1 MSAKWSL
8 APALVCA
15 LLGANAVAQSADAG
29 MPTASSGKR
38 PVHVPAAA
46 PLSPSAPIVF
56 PVLYTQ
62 ADNDSGVGVVSQDFE
77 TANDVYDSEGADDF
91 VVPDGVTWAVMSVTA
106 NGVYFNGAGPAPAVN
121 LTIFADNAGVP
132 GAVECAY
139 PLQTPADS
147 AGVFTFTLP
156 TTCYLVSGTYW
167 IDVQARMDFAAGGE
181 WGWES
186 RSVQSNAA
194 ALWKNPGDGLGTGC
208 TTFGSPMNSCI
219 TAAGGPDFLF
229 SLSGNA
235 VALTP
240 TALLV
245 DTTGA
250 GSLNGVLEMGET
262 ATIAPTWHNGG
273 ADTFAL
279 QGLVSDFSGPAGA
292 NYVVDDGSAD
302 YGAIAASAN
311 ANCETATAD
320 CIALHI
326 DGTRPAQHFDA
337 KLTEQPTVGFFAPLP
352 GDALPAMIW
361 TLHVGGSFDDVA
373 SSDPFYRYIETIFH
387 FGVTGGC
394 GAPGYCP
401 GTSVTRAQMAVFLL
415 KAKNGA
421 AYTPPA
427 CTGTVFPDVPCTGG
441 IFDPWIEDLA
451 GQGFTG
457 GCAGGNYCPGNPVT
471 RAQMAVFLLKV
482 KQGGPYVP
490 PACTGTVFTDVP
502 CTGGIFDPWIE
513 DLAGRGVTSGCGGD
527 LYCPGNANTR
537 GQMAVFLTKTF
548 SLVLYGP

>member
-1 MSAKWSL
+1 MVSRASLGMRSARGDRHG
-8 APALVCA
+8 PVCRCRFA
-15 LLGANAVAQSADAG
+15 DDVQRQTARPRSCRSSAFTLGPD
-29 MPTASSGKR
+29 
-38 PVHVPAAA
+38 
-46 PLSPSAPIVF
+46 VF

-62 ADNDSGVGVVSQDFE
+62 ADNDSGIGVVSQDFE
-77 TANDVYDSEGADDF
+77 TANDGFDSEGADDF
-91 VVPDGVTWAVMSVTA
+91 VVPPGVTWAVMSVTA

-132 GAVECAY
+132 GAAECAY

-181 WGWES
+181 WGWET
-186 RSVQSNAA
+186 RTVQSNAA
-194 ALWKNPGDGLGTGC
+194 ALWRNPGDGFGTGC
-208 TTFGSPMNSCI
+208 TTFSPMHTCI

-250 GSLNGVLEMGET
+250 GNQNGVLEMGET

-302 YGAIAASAN
+302 YGAIAGSAN
-311 ANCETATAD
+311 ANCETATGD
-320 CIALHI
+320 CIAVHI

-337 KLTEQPTVGFFAPLP
+337 KLTEQPTLGFLAPTA
-352 GDALPAMIW
+352 DALPPQVW
-361 TLHVGGSFDDVA
+361 TLHVGGSFDDVP
-373 SSDPFYRYIETIFH
+373 SVDPFYRYIETIFH

-394 GAPGYCP
+394 GGGLFCP
-401 GTSVTRAQMAVFLL
+401 G
-415 KAKNGA
+415 
-421 AYTPPA
+421 
-427 CTGTVFPDVPCTGG
+427 D
-441 IFDPWIEDLA
+441 
-451 GQGFTG
+451 
-457 GCAGGNYCPGNPVT
+457 PVT
-471 RAQMAVFLLKV
+471 RAQMAVLLLEDARR
-482 KQGGPYVP
+482 GGLH
-490 PACTGTVFTDVP
+490 CRRP
-502 CTGGIFDPWIE
+502 CTAPPSPTCRARAGSRAWIQARRPRHH
-513 DLAGRGVTSGCGGD
+513 DRAAAAATTV
-527 LYCPGNANTR
+527 PATR
-537 GQMAVFLTKTF
+537 PRAARWRC
-548 SLVLYGP
+548 SC